1 MSPPVAAPPKPPMA
15 VFGLSLTVW
24 QPVSGTR
31 RSIAIA
37 IELTTD
43 FRMATLR
50 VSNPDAT
57 Y

>member
-1 MSPPVAAPPKPPMA
+1 MSPPVAAAPRPPMTLY
-15 VFGLSLTVW
+15 GLSLTVW

-37 IELTTD
+37 IELTTS
-43 FRMATLR
+43 FRM
-50 VSNPDAT
+50 VSNPDAA